1 MFKLEKRRLRRNL
14 MALYNCLEGRCH
26 EVVMVFYHVPGE
38 RIRGNGLKLHWEKF
52 RLDTEIKF
60 FTESG

>member
-1 MFKLEKRRLRRNL
+1 

-52 RLDTEIKF
+52 RLDTGIKF